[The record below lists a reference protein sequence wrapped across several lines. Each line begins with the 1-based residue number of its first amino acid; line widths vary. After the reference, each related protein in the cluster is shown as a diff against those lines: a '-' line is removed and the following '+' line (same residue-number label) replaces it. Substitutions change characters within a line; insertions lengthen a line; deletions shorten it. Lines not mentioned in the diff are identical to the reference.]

1 MRFFNT
7 IPDAVNY
14 ALEVLNATKKD
25 AETIRKQLEARSVVK
40 FNGLVL
46 FYDELGL
53 LD

>member
-1 MRFFNT
+1 MRFFKT

-14 ALEVLNATKKD
+14 ALEVLNANKKD
-25 AETIRKQLEARSVVK
+25 AETIRQQLEARSVSK

-46 FYDELGL
+46 FYDELNL